1 MADTEVDIET
11 AKRLYV
17 DYSQRVA
24 DLKAQLKPLQKE
36 LKKNERIIKKHM
48 EDNDLQS
55 FVVGEF
61 SFEKKL
67 TTRFRC
73 TKEDLEELL
82 ENPEDAEAFVVEQN
96 SISRKKRRRDSE

>member
-1 MADTEVDIET
+1 MADEEIDIET

-36 LKKNERIIKKHM
+36 LKKNERIIKQHM
-48 EDNDLQS
+48 EENDLQS
-55 FVVGEF
+55 FVVGDF
-61 SFEKKL
+61 SFEKKM

-96 SISRKKRRRDSE
+96 SISRKKRKQNE

>member
-1 MADTEVDIET
+1 MADTEIDIET

-17 DYSQRVA
+17 DYSQRVS

-36 LKKNERIIKKHM
+36 LKKNERIIKQHM
-48 EDNDLQS
+48 EENDLQL

-61 SFEKKL
+61 SFEKKV
-67 TTRFRC
+67 TSRFRC

-82 ENPEDAEAFVVEQN
+82 ENPEDAEAFIVEQN
-96 SISRKKRRRDSE
+96 SISRKKRKQNE